1 MMTDQKFLESITE
14 SFKKFISAGSSA
26 STMKLKPLHGAIA
39 KDIADRLGEDYEIK
53 SQGYG
58 NGKEANVMGAYTDKN
73 VDITIYDKR
82 SDSDKPIAGISVK
95 FVMQNYKQNSKNYFH
110 DMIGETANLRSAGI
124 QYFNVFI
131 SLDTLPYY
139 KDDKTRGTK
148 IIHHWEKVTQHDMDK
163 YINKRNKKFVQRRYF
178 GDDSEHVCAG
188 IKEFLEIQ
196 KKYGGDFYAALGWE
210 NKDYQYQLDL
220 AKDIYNAGAE
230 KLISWNANHI
240 AKYGSKLEG
249 VKSCGNKEKILKGD
263 CKVVSNNF
271 RVLSLNGNDISEFDP
286 NWRG

>member
-139 KDDKTRGTK
+139 KDDDTLGTK

-163 YINKRNKKFVQRRYF
+163 YINLTKQDVNTHYEIPNNTLIYIVHPTPEFNVPALVTKKNDYF
-178 GDDSEHVCAG
+178 EYYTNNTPTIEISKNEYEGFDIDSTV
-188 IKEFLEIQ
+188 
-196 KKYGGDFYAALGWE
+196 
-210 NKDYQYQLDL
+210 
-220 AKDIYNAGAE
+220 IYNNYE
-230 KLISWNANHI
+230 KFID
-240 AKYGSKLEG
+240 
-249 VKSCGNKEKILKGD
+249 KICCEIKD
-263 CKVVSNNF
+263 ADS
-271 RVLSLNGNDISEFDP
+271 R
-286 NWRG
+286 